1 MVFSK
6 VPPLIVPLR
15 VVIYIEISL
24 TTNSIM
30 NKKPITKLITWDGHY
45 FLTDKILKLRF
56 SFLFKRLD

>member
-15 VVIYIEISL
+15 VVVEISL
-24 TTNSIM
+24 TNNSIM
-30 NKKPITKLITWDGHY
+30 NKKSVTKLITWDGYY

>member
-15 VVIYIEISL
+15 VVVEISL
-24 TTNSIM
+24 TNNSIM
-30 NKKPITKLITWDGHY
+30 NKKSVTKLITWDVYY

>member
-15 VVIYIEISL
+15 VVIEILL
-24 TTNSIM
+24 TTYSIM
-30 NKKPITKLITWDGHY
+30 NKKPVTKLITWDGYY

>member
-15 VVIYIEISL
+15 VVIEILL

-30 NKKPITKLITWDGHY
+30 NKKLVTKLITWDGYY
-45 FLTDKILKLRF
+45 FLTDKKLKLRF
-56 SFLFKRLD
+56 SFLFKCLD

>member
-6 VPPLIVPLR
+6 VPPLIVTLR
-15 VVIYIEISL
+15 VVIEIAF

-30 NKKPITKLITWDGHY
+30 NKKSVTKLITWDGYY

-56 SFLFKRLD
+56 SFLFKCLD

>member
-6 VPPLIVPLR
+6 VPSLIVPLR
-15 VVIYIEISL
+15 FIIEILL

-30 NKKPITKLITWDGHY
+30 NKKPVTKLITWDGSY
-45 FLTDKILKLRF
+45 FLTDKILKLRL

>member
-1 MVFSK
+1 MVFGK

-15 VVIYIEISL
+15 VVIEISL

-30 NKKPITKLITWDGHY
+30 NKKPVTKLIPWDGYY

-56 SFLFKRLD
+56 SLLFKRLD